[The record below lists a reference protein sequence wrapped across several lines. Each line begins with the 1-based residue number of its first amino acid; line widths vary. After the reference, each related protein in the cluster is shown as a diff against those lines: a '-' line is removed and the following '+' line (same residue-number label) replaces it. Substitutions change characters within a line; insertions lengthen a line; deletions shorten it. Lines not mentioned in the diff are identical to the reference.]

1 MRELSPGGMRKAL
14 GKLVDSPSLLWDTNA
29 GYISITCHDCS
40 VFFEQIIGIIALCP
54 SLLRFVCFSCPDQ
67 RIVIV
72 LVVGL
77 SLEVGMIGGGITGV
91 WSTPSDE
98 GREGEKVKRGS

>member
-14 GKLVDSPSLLWDTNA
+14 GKLVDSPNA

-54 SLLRFVCFSCPDQ
+54 SLLRFVCPDQ

-98 GREGEKVKRGS
+98 GREGEKVMREAKGGG